1 LYALFTPALTQSTS
15 VHKKD
20 KDFFYH
26 GVTTYPRELVASQ
39 ACTEENKQ
47 LILEAKNDD
56 KGKHQQ
62 NSQA

>member
-1 LYALFTPALTQSTS
+1 M
-15 VHKKD
+15 
-20 KDFFYH
+20 
-26 GVTTYPRELVASQ
+26 VASQ
-39 ACTEENKQ
+39 ARTEENKQ